1 LIISKYAYLT
11 EEERAKEF
19 GRIMGK
25 ALRKLARE
33 KGLVAQKEK
42 ADSEDEAS

>member
-1 LIISKYAYLT
+1 MIISKYAYLT

-19 GRIMGK
+19 GRIIGK

-33 KGLVAQKEK
+33 EELEIQKDQE
-42 ADSEDEAS
+42 AEDESS

>member
-1 LIISKYAYLT
+1 
-11 EEERAKEF
+11 
-19 GRIMGK
+19 MGK
-25 ALRKLARE
+25 ALGKLARE

>member
-1 LIISKYAYLT
+1 MIISKYAYLT

-19 GRIMGK
+19 GRIIGK

-33 KGLVAQKEK
+33 KELEIQKDQE
-42 ADSEDEAS
+42 AEDESS